1 MRKGIGTEGAK
12 IERGEG
18 REGRCWVL
26 GCRCGKG
33 TWGRWE
39 GGGGCGKRGEKIPT
53 LLSINWRQGPVVV
66 AVGSSGGH
74 NQKSVLR
81 LRKE

>member
-1 MRKGIGTEGAK
+1 M
-12 IERGEG
+12 
-18 REGRCWVL
+18 L
-26 GCRCGKG
+26 GFRLQV
-33 TWGRWE
+33 WE
-39 GGGGCGKRGEKIPT
+39 GNVGEMGVGGGCGKRGEKIPT

-66 AVGSSGGH
+66 TAGSSGFH